1 MAARKRGRPLKTIE
15 GLALRVLRIL
25 RESGPRNLNVIR
37 GLVGIGVKE
46 LRLYAPSARE
56 IVLERVVGIL
66 FLRGQV
72 EWKGATRNRKLA
84 ARSG

>member
-1 MAARKRGRPLKTIE
+1 MKTIE